1 MRIYRSTDRESFGKK
16 SDIANGSILCHYAEQ
31 LYLVA
36 WFRCRRQRCGGTE
49 TAGCPG
55 TCGRDYRSDPG
66 AWAGRFVSYRK
77 HARFEKLLDL
87 SSFAHLAIGSNSFR
101 VTDVC
106 ISCGLC
112 ERICPTG
119 TISMQ
124 AGKPVWTDTC
134 VQCVACIHRCP
145 VRAIE
150 YGKGTLK
157 KGRYHHP
164 EIK

>member
-31 LYLVA
+31 LYLAAGFDVDDKDVEERKLQDAPARVA
-36 WFRCRRQRCGGTE
+36 EIIEAIREHGQDALYHTGSM
-49 TAGCPG
+49 PG
-55 TCGRDYRSDPG
+55 LK
-66 AWAGRFVSYRK
+66 SYWIYP
-77 HARFEKLLDL
+77 L
-87 SSFAHLAIGSNSFR
+87 FAHLAIGSNSFR
-101 VTDVC
+101 VTDAC

-134 VQCVACIHRCP
+134 VQCVACISPLSGSCDRIWKGNAEK
-145 VRAIE
+145 RAISS
-150 YGKGTLK
+150 
-157 KGRYHHP
+157 P
-164 EIK
+164 

>member
-1 MRIYRSTDRESFGKK
+1 MPRLVSLIIEAIWEDRQAVLYRTGSMPGLKSYWIYP
-16 SDIANGSILCHYAEQ
+16 L
-31 LYLVA
+31 
-36 WFRCRRQRCGGTE
+36 
-49 TAGCPG
+49 
-55 TCGRDYRSDPG
+55 
-66 AWAGRFVSYRK
+66 
-77 HARFEKLLDL
+77 
-87 SSFAHLAIGSNSFR
+87 FAHLAIGSNSFR
-101 VTDVC
+101 VTDAC